1 MDKGGNNALWSQY
14 LHSKEEITMKGKL
27 AVIGMVSLVMMGCN
41 STDSVTTAQ
50 ADTNAEEHDG
60 VVCKLEKR
68 VGSNMMTKVCRTAE
82 ERDAEREAAQEMMSK
97 YGRTRM
103 TQNGGL

>member
-1 MDKGGNNALWSQY
+1 
-14 LHSKEEITMKGKL
+14 MKGKL

-41 STDSVTTAQ
+41 STDSATTAK
-50 ADTNAEEHDG
+50 ADTNADEHDG

-82 ERDAEREAAQEMMSK
+82 ERQAERDAANEAMTR

-103 TQNGGL
+103 TSGADN